1 MKNSQRNRSGV
12 LPARPSFWRTGAVLL
27 VSLIVLTVVSN
38 VRAQED
44 KPVQLKLMLGDVS
57 MNKLPFVMAYDE
69 GIFKDNGLDLIPMF
83 TKGSV
88 DIIRKSG
95 INVPDEFIL
104 GQGEETP
111 IKVGGAAPTYVRLTT
126 RASSPDPIIIGSTHP
141 TERWRI
147 IGKTDIRSPE
157 QLKGKRIGYSSVGA
171 VSHMA
176 AVSFAQAMGWDP
188 RYDWSLMGDALGIEA
203 LEKGYVDA
211 IMGPELH
218 ATMGID
224 AGYHVI
230 VDLGPYNLP
239 MAGSSF
245 LVDREWL
252 KNNREAARRFVK
264 SAVQAIAMLKTDKD
278 SAFKAMGKWY
288 SMNDPEIMELFY
300 DEAAKVPS
308 KPYAPIDGLK
318 KMMEIYDSHE
328 MRKYTVEHFYDD
340 SFVRELDESGYID
353 SLYKK

>member
-1 MKNSQRNRSGV
+1 MKKQLKTNVRVVPLKQIVTR
-12 LPARPSFWRTGAVLL
+12 
-27 VSLIVLTVVSN
+27 SLIAMLVLISVFAVMN
-38 VRAQED
+38 AAGAQE
-44 KPVQLKLMLGDVS
+44 KPAQVKLMLGDVS

-69 GIFKDNGLDLIPMF
+69 GIFRDNGLDLIPMF

-104 GQGEETP
+104 NEGEETP
-111 IKVGGAAPTYVRLTT
+111 IKVGGASPTYVRLTT
-126 RASSPDPIIIGSTHP
+126 RAGSPDPIIIGSTHP

-176 AVSFAQAMGWDP
+176 AISFAQAMGWDP
-188 RYDWSLMGDALGIEA
+188 QFDWSMMGGALGVDALDN
-203 LEKGYVDA
+203 GYVDA

-230 VDLGPYNLP
+230 VDLADYNLP

-252 KNNREAARRFVK
+252 QNNRDAARRFVK
-264 SAVQAIAMLKTDKD
+264 SAVEAIAMLKTDKD

-288 SMNDPEIMELFY
+288 QMNDPELMELFY

-308 KPYAPIDGLK
+308 KPYAPIEGLK

-340 SFVRELDESGYID
+340 SFVKELDDSGYID

>member
-1 MKNSQRNRSGV
+1 MKNSPRDRSGV
-12 LPARPSFWRTGAVLL
+12 LPARQTVWRTGTMLL
-27 VSLIVLTVVSN
+27 VSLVVLAVMN
-38 VRAQED
+38 IAGAQED

-69 GIFKDNGLDLIPMF
+69 GIFEDNNLDLIPKF

-95 INVPDEFIL
+95 IVVPDEFIL
-104 GQGEETP
+104 GKDEQTP
-111 IKVGGAAPTYVRLTT
+111 IKVGGAAPSIVGLTT
-126 RASSPDPIIIGSTHP
+126 RAGGADPIIIGSTHP

-147 IGKTDIRSPE
+147 IGKSEINSAE
-157 QLKGKRIGYSSVGA
+157 QLKGKRIGYSGYGA

-176 AVSFAQAMGWDP
+176 AISFAQAMGWDP
-188 RYDWSLMGDALGIEA
+188 QYDWSMMSGALGVEA
-203 LEKGYVDA
+203 LDKGYVDA
-211 IMGPELH
+211 IMAPELH
-218 ATMGID
+218 ASMGID
-224 AGYHVI
+224 AGYSVI
-230 VDLGPYNLP
+230 VDLGDYNLP

-252 KNNREAARRFVK
+252 KNNREAAKQFVK
-264 SAVQAIAMLKTDKD
+264 AAVQAVAMLKTDKD
-278 SAFKAMGKWY
+278 AAFRAMGKWY
-288 SMNDPEIMELFY
+288 QMKDPEVMEMFY
-300 DEAAKVPS
+300 DEASKVPS
-308 KPYAPIDGLK
+308 KPYPPVEGLK

-340 SFVRELDESGYID
+340 SIVRELDNSGYID